1 MDSTLLM
8 AVYFPVIV
16 AGMVLVIMWV
26 MSPQVSSNV
35 EHDEV
40 CQDVPAHS

>member
-16 AGMVLVIMWV
+16 AGMVLVIMWG
-26 MSPQVSSNV
+26 MSAAGEQ
-35 EHDEV
+35 
-40 CQDVPAHS
+40 QR

>member
-16 AGMVLVIMWV
+16 AGMVLVIMWG
-26 MSPQVSSNV
+26 MSAAGEQKR
-35 EHDEV
+35 
-40 CQDVPAHS
+40 